1 VSPEPAFIRHV
12 CQAKAAELAGE
23 NPAAIAHIEW
33 ATQLATEQDDV
44 LQLATWRTRLES
56 VPTPPTPQAR
66 KPKCLSQSDASPA
79 KKSPSTRK
87 T

>member
-1 VSPEPAFIRHV
+1 MMTSDPAFIRHV

-44 LQLATWRTRLES
+44 LQLATWRKRLES
-56 VPTPPTPQAR
+56 LPPAR
-66 KPKCLSQSDASPA
+66 TRRRRA
-79 KKSPSTRK
+79 KA
-87 T
+87 